1 MKTQPIAPDSTAS
14 RGRYSVDETL
24 RMLAKLPAPV
34 ELEDRIQIGLHS
46 AFHAAQRKTRLL
58 EWPVQIHSRYDWFQS
73 PALRAAAAAAI
84 VCVVLGGGWS
94 VYSRVQ
100 PAQTAKGI
108 VQPQRLVAP
117 GGFSNAGAMR
127 QTLNGPALVHPKLE
141 SLKPEIKSPHAS
153 AAAKG
158 HQAGK
163 RLGVQELVPSAK

>member
-1 MKTQPIAPDSTAS
+1 MKTKPIALDSAAS
-14 RGRYSVDETL
+14 RGTYSIDETL
-24 RMLAKLPAPV
+24 RRLAKLPAPAGM
-34 ELEDRIQIGLHS
+34 EDRIQVGLQS
-46 AFHAAQRKTRLL
+46 VLHAAPRKTPVLA
-58 EWPVQIHSRYDWFQS
+58 WPASTFSKQIWLQS
-73 PALRAAAAAAI
+73 AALRTAAAAAI

-108 VQPQRLVAP
+108 VQPERVAAP

-127 QTLNGPALVHPKLE
+127 QTLNGPLLAHPTTVLQ
-141 SLKPEIKSPHAS
+141 KPEIKSPHAS